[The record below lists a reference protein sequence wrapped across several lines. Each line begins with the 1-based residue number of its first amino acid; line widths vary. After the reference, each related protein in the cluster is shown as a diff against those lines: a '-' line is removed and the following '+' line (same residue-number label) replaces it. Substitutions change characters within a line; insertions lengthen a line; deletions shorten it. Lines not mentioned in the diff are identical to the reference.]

1 MSIHAWEA
9 ICFTILALLILK
21 PIKSFISDFINKHS
35 SSVKKDLDDSTKI
48 RLDAEESSEYYI
60 QKQKEFATIIE
71 EINENSEYTIN
82 KIRNDAEKELQKKIE
97 KKKLLQEQVI
107 SIKKEQNLRNIHLDI
122 TKKSFEIVK
131 KYLENNES
139 NDNAK
144 DNLDQALEK
153 VKKES
158 TERVK
163 NEE

>member
-1 MSIHAWEA
+1 MFYNSCSSYSEA
-9 ICFTILALLILK
+9 YQI
-21 PIKSFISDFINKHS
+21 FIADFINKYS
-35 SSVKKDLDDSTKI
+35 SSVKKNLDDSTKI
-48 RLDAEESSEYYI
+48 RLDAEESSEYYT

-71 EINENSEYTIN
+71 EINENSEYSIN

-107 SIKKEQNLRNIHLDI
+107 SIKKEKNLRNIQLDI

-131 KYLENNES
+131 KYLEDNES

-144 DNLDQALEK
+144 ENLDQALEQ

-158 TERVK
+158 TEKVK